1 MINKP
6 IWIKTDKHQQ
16 LLEELNENFQA
27 VKDAENE
34 IEMFMGRHE
43 EDDSNFIIYF
53 NVLRVMLLN

>member
-27 VKDAENE
+27 VKDTKNE
-34 IEMFMGRHE
+34 TEMFMDRHE